1 MPPGKPMPRGQLR
14 RGSSIQVID
23 TSSMSFDEWNRAPS
37 RNPKNGE
44 QALEVAEKN
53 AAAAMSVDHNGW
65 AIPALRPAG
74 LPFQLRHKDTSRVKA
89 LLQGSGNEP
98 IFAKNPP
105 LEWNQIVVSGHPKIK
120 HRAALKTMQ
129 IGGDASEIASYRIHS
144 NGEAPISVY
153 SMPSHLA
160 PVIDVLESGS
170 SLTCFSQCHD
180 PRVSV
185 RHDRKGNFVRIR
197 DPIFSGWVHLIDQKS
212 KAEHH
217 LELLPKGALKG
228 VWWKSVWSGS
238 GNLSKKSVP
247 VGNVHGAVY
256 TVNGQKVKNFF
267 PSASQPPAAQSGVVT
282 KLLSSRWER
291 IIQSFEAASPSC
303 HSVNPYIRASNMD
316 QRIYERASELAH
328 KSLGKT
334 PTQPLRSRRAK
345 STAKPRPPPSRSSSL
360 FNLGATN
367 RPWPHLSLPM
377 VGGDSRPR
385 GERGTGTG
393 SGSERGGERG
403 AAPHLSGG
411 DNTADS
417 EANSSPKRRRRR
429 TKHSSRQG
437 SELGSEA
444 DLYSEYGG
452 SEYGGDDA
460 IDERSMQSSSSA
472 PALLREKPPA
482 YERSLRTA
490 DSHPNAEAEYWRRQ
504 AEAVNGPRQAEA
516 VNGPRQA
523 EAVNGLPPA
532 LEGSE
537 QGRSGRR
544 RRSSEKNSKLRA
556 ENGGG
561 AELGK
566 RTDQQGPLGTPVS
579 HALSFDHRAN
589 PRQEAPG
596 SPFSRALSFDQYAQR
611 RSLLGP
617 RITDASGPTQGPKP
631 TSPRGGAAAWLDAAT
646 AHAEE
651 ADDGPSDP
659 EPSKAEP
666 AKERLKRTSMSGA
679 FSRRRSGRH
688 PSRQQLPSHAE
699 SRESD
704 VAKPLAGPS
713 RREKASEGQNL
724 LRDGDAKFRPSRI
737 AQDQEFDGM
746 PLGDMP
752 GSELMV
758 QPPQLRAADEYSSQ
772 YSQYSAGESFLYDD
786 EQQSEPVL
794 TRSAADEYSTRY
806 SQYSAGESF
815 LYDDEQQSEPVLTG
829 SEFDLLGDGVAGPAH
844 DAQQETSY
852 TNSSGTVGIQVPLG
866 VPAGAILLVEYA
878 GQRLEVEVPA
888 GITPGAMIQV
898 KLPSPNAKHRA
909 NRHNE
914 TRLRV

>member
-1 MPPGKPMPRGQLR
+1 
-14 RGSSIQVID
+14 
-23 TSSMSFDEWNRAPS
+23 
-37 RNPKNGE
+37 
-44 QALEVAEKN
+44 
-53 AAAAMSVDHNGW
+53 
-65 AIPALRPAG
+65 
-74 LPFQLRHKDTSRVKA
+74 
-89 LLQGSGNEP
+89 
-98 IFAKNPP
+98 
-105 LEWNQIVVSGHPKIK
+105 
-120 HRAALKTMQ
+120 
-129 IGGDASEIASYRIHS
+129 
-144 NGEAPISVY
+144 
-153 SMPSHLA
+153 
-160 PVIDVLESGS
+160 
-170 SLTCFSQCHD
+170 
-180 PRVSV
+180 
-185 RHDRKGNFVRIR
+185 
-197 DPIFSGWVHLIDQKS
+197 
-212 KAEHH
+212 
-217 LELLPKGALKG
+217 
-228 VWWKSVWSGS
+228 
-238 GNLSKKSVP
+238 
-247 VGNVHGAVY
+247 
-256 TVNGQKVKNFF
+256 
-267 PSASQPPAAQSGVVT
+267 
-282 KLLSSRWER
+282 
-291 IIQSFEAASPSC
+291 
-303 HSVNPYIRASNMD
+303 
-316 QRIYERASELAH
+316 
-328 KSLGKT
+328 
-334 PTQPLRSRRAK
+334 
-345 STAKPRPPPSRSSSL
+345 
-360 FNLGATN
+360 
-367 RPWPHLSLPM
+367 M

-516 VNGPRQA
+516 VNG
-523 EAVNGLPPA
+523 LPPA

-544 RRSSEKNSKLRA
+544 RRSSEKSSKLRA

-666 AKERLKRTSMSGA
+666 AKERLKRTSMPGA

-688 PSRQQLPSHAE
+688 PSRQQLP
-699 SRESD
+699 
-704 VAKPLAGPS
+704 
-713 RREKASEGQNL
+713 
-724 LRDGDAKFRPSRI
+724 
-737 AQDQEFDGM
+737 
-746 PLGDMP
+746 
-752 GSELMV
+752 GSALMV

-844 DAQQETSY
+844 NAQQETSY